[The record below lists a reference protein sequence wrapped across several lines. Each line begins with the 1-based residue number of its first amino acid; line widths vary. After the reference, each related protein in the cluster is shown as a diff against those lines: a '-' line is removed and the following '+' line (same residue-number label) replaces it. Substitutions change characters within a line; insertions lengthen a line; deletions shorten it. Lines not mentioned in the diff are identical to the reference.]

1 MRTILALIAVFF
13 FFIETTAAQTVNQN
27 RKKLDVIRVE
37 SPPKIDGKLDD
48 AAWKN
53 VPIANNFVMMRP
65 DNGKPEPDTHKTE
78 VKLVYN
84 DDAIYISAK
93 MYDPEPS
100 KIPAEFTNRDN
111 IGNSD
116 FFLITINPNDDG
128 QNPFEFLVTSSG
140 AQADSKVSNGN
151 EDFNWSAVWESDI
164 SINDDS
170 WVVEMKI
177 PIQQSIFF
185 NLWFKL

>member
-1 MRTILALIAVFF
+1 
-13 FFIETTAAQTVNQN
+13 
-27 RKKLDVIRVE
+27 
-37 SPPKIDGKLDD
+37 
-48 AAWKN
+48 
-53 VPIANNFVMMRP
+53 MMRP

-140 AQADSKVSNGN
+140 VQADSKVSNGN